1 MRWPFGKKSDGSEA
15 ASASDYRKMAPV
27 HMACLLSCRLYTALF
42 ICGGVMLT
50 AAGGAGA
57 AISTSIFHDTGEISF
72 FLLSILLLFMSVIS
86 LSVSLIAI
94 IDAPGFSASWTRFI
108 CKSNQSP
115 LRPRMDEEM
124 FEQVIIAQNN
134 GWDLYHTALAIQKA
148 APKWLDHELVLDCD
162 SVVSCRNE
170 SMHEKLDYKSMTEIM
185 KLIDVMAALPA
196 AKPEDSMVDKTY
208 KSLREI
214 APRDR
219 WQAARDKVCRQ
230 HVDAQR
236 VSREAKTNEATA
248 TAGSVLDAM
257 ETIQSDELSAR
268 LSKDRV
274 RLELEAQSAAA
285 ATAKEKADAQLKS
298 LGPAAPMRLI

>member
-1 MRWPFGKKSDGSEA
+1 
-15 ASASDYRKMAPV
+15 
-27 HMACLLSCRLYTALF
+27 
-42 ICGGVMLT
+42 MLT
-50 AAGGAGA
+50 AAGATGF
-57 AISTSIFHDTGEISF
+57 AILLSIFHDTGEI
-72 FLLSILLLFMSVIS
+72 LLLPLSTLLLFMSGIFLAIS
-86 LSVSLIAI
+86 LVAI
-94 IDAPGFSASWTRFI
+94 DDASGFKASWTRFI

-115 LRPRMDEEM
+115 LRPRLGDQEM

-170 SMHEKLDYKSMTEIM
+170 SMHEKLDYESMTEIM

-257 ETIQSDELSAR
+257 ETMQSDELSAR

-285 ATAKEKADAQLKS
+285 AVAKEKADAQLKS

>member
-1 MRWPFGKKSDGSEA
+1 MRRPFGKKSDDAEA
-15 ASASDYRKMAPV
+15 ASFSDYRKMAPA
-27 HMACLLSCRLYTALF
+27 HMIRLLQCRLYTALF
-42 ICGGVMLT
+42 ICGGIVLT
-50 AAGGAGA
+50 AAGVAGF
-57 AISTSIFHDTGEISF
+57 AISLSIFHDTGGISF
-72 FLLSILLLFMSVIS
+72 SLLSILLLMSAIP

-94 IDAPGFSASWTRFI
+94 TDASGLSASLARFV
-108 CKSNQSP
+108 CKSDQFP

-134 GWDLYHTALAIQKA
+134 GWDLHHTALAIQKA
-148 APKWLDHELVLDCD
+148 APKWLDPELVLDCD

-214 APRDR
+214 APQDR

-248 TAGSVLDAM
+248 TVCSVLDAM
-257 ETIQSDELSAR
+257 ETMQSDELSAR
-268 LSKDRV
+268 LSEDRV

-285 ATAKEKADAQLKS
+285 AAAKEKAAAQLKS